1 MNKQTLFVDA
11 DSCPVIKEI
20 VEIASKFSIE
30 AVFVASYAHMKN
42 DLQGQNWVF
51 VDSHKEAVDLYL
63 MNHVKK
69 GDFAVTQDIGLA
81 STLLAKGVYA
91 ISPRGT
97 LFEEKGIG
105 TALELRHLSAKARR
119 QGFYGKGPKAFT
131 EKDRAKFIKELSMLL
146 SNFKTCSRNHN

>member
-1 MNKQTLFVDA
+1 MDA
-11 DSCPVIKEI
+11 DSCPVMREI
-20 VEIASKFSIE
+20 VEIASDFSIE
-30 AVFVASYAHMKN
+30 VIFVASYAHMRN
-42 DLQGQNWVF
+42 NLEGQNWVF

-97 LFEEKGIG
+97 LFEEKEIQ

-119 QGFYGKGPKAFT
+119 QGVYGKGPKPFT
-131 EKDRAKFIKELSMLL
+131 ERDRGKFIKGLSMLL
-146 SNFKTCSRNHN
+146 SNFKICSKNHN

>member
-1 MNKQTLFVDA
+1 VDA
-11 DSCPVIKEI
+11 DSCPVMKEI
-20 VEIASKFSIE
+20 VEIASKFLIE
-30 AVFVASYAHMKN
+30 VIFVASYAHMRN
-42 DLQGQNWVF
+42 NLEGQSWVF

-97 LFEEKGIG
+97 LFEEKEIQ
-105 TALELRHLSAKARR
+105 TALELRHLTAKARR
-119 QGFYGKGPKAFT
+119 QGIYGKGPKPFT
-131 EKDRAKFIKELSMLL
+131 ERDREKFVKGLSMLL
-146 SNFKTCSRNHN
+146 SNFKICSKNHN

>member
-1 MNKQTLFVDA
+1 MDA
-11 DSCPVIKEI
+11 DSCPVMKEI
-20 VEIASKFSIE
+20 VEIASEFSIG
-30 AVFVASYAHMKN
+30 VIFVASYAHMRN
-42 DLQGQNWVF
+42 NLEGQNWVF

-97 LFEEKGIG
+97 LFEEKEIQ

-119 QGFYGKGPKAFT
+119 QGVYGKGPKPFT
-131 EKDRAKFIKELSMLL
+131 ERDRGKFIKGLSMLL
-146 SNFKTCSRNHN
+146 SNFKICSKNHN

>member
-1 MNKQTLFVDA
+1 MDA
-11 DSCPVIKEI
+11 DSCPVMMEI

-30 AVFVASYAHMKN
+30 VIFVASYAHMRN
-42 DLQGQNWVF
+42 NLEGQNWVF

-97 LFEEKGIG
+97 LFEEKEIQ
-105 TALELRHLSAKARR
+105 TALELRHLTAKARR
-119 QGFYGKGPKAFT
+119 QGVYGKGPKPFT
-131 EKDRAKFIKELSMLL
+131 ERDREKFIKGLSMLL
-146 SNFKTCSRNHN
+146 SNFKICSKNHN

>member
-1 MNKQTLFVDA
+1 MDA

-42 DLQGQNWVF
+42 DLQGQNWIF

-63 MNHVKK
+63 MNHTSK

-81 STLLAKGVYA
+81 STLISKGVYT
-91 ISPRGT
+91 ISPRGS
-97 LFEEKGIG
+97 LFEEKGIQ
-105 TALELRHLSAKARR
+105 TALDLRYISAKARR
-119 QGFYGKGPKAFT
+119 QGLHGKGPKPFT
-131 EKDRAKFIKELSMLL
+131 EKDRAKFIKELNILL
-146 SNFKTCSRNHN
+146 SNFKICSSNHNHNN

>member
-1 MNKQTLFVDA
+1 
-11 DSCPVIKEI
+11 
-20 VEIASKFSIE
+20 
-30 AVFVASYAHMKN
+30 MKN

-51 VDSHKEAVDLYL
+51 VDSYKEAVDLYL

-97 LFEEKGIG
+97 LFEEKGMQ
-105 TALELRHLSAKARR
+105 TALELRHLSAMARR
-119 QGFYGKGPKAFT
+119 KGSYGKGPKPFT
-131 EKDRAKFIKELSMLL
+131 ERDRLKFIKELSMLL
-146 SNFKTCSRNHN
+146 SNFKVCSRNHN

>member
-1 MNKQTLFVDA
+1 M
-11 DSCPVIKEI
+11 
-20 VEIASKFSIE
+20 E
-30 AVFVASYAHMKN
+30 AIFVASYAHMKN

-51 VDSHKEAVDLYL
+51 VDSHKEAVDLYI

-91 ISPRGT
+91 ISPRGI
-97 LFEEKGIG
+97 LFEEKGMR

-119 QGFYGKGPKAFT
+119 QGVHGKGPKAYT
-131 EKDRAKFIKELSMLL
+131 ERDREKFIKGLSMLL
-146 SNFKTCSRNHN
+146 SNFKACSRNHN

>member
-1 MNKQTLFVDA
+1 MDA

-20 VEIASKFSIE
+20 VEIASKFAIE

-51 VDSHKEAVDLYL
+51 VDSYKEAVDLYL

-81 STLLAKGVYA
+81 STLIAKGVYT
-91 ISPRGT
+91 ISPRGS
-97 LFEEKGIG
+97 LYEEKGIQ
-105 TALELRHLSAKARR
+105 TALELRYISAKARR
-119 QGFYGKGPKAFT
+119 QGYYGKGPKPFT
-131 EKDRAKFIKELSMLL
+131 EKDREKFIEELNMLL
-146 SNFKTCSRNHN
+146 SNFKICSRNHN